1 MASYNTGVYREQG
14 RDSLIVDASGV
25 IDVKTGGVIKA
36 NGTQASNITAASES
50 HSLNATFS
58 NTEAQDAL
66 DALGG
71 TINAIIAALE
81 GVGITASS

>member
-14 RDSLIVDASGV
+14 GDSLIVDAS
-25 IDVKTGGVIKA
+25 GVIKA